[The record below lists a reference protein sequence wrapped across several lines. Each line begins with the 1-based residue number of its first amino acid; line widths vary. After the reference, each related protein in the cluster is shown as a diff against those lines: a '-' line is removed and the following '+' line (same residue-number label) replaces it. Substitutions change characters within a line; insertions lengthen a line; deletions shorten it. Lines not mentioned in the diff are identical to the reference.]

1 MSKIIEDVKNCVEP
15 IIQSLNME
23 LVDVEFKKQYGQDT
37 LTIFIDKDGGVDL
50 DACELVHNAI
60 DAPLDE
66 LDPTS
71 GKAYTLNVSSP
82 GLDRPIKTERDFEKK
97 MNSDVEVSLYKP
109 LENKLKKFEGKLV
122 GYDKET
128 CSIEYKNKILK
139 INLKDIAGIRSAI
152 KF

>member
-71 GKAYTLNVSSP
+71 GKAYTLNVYSAYGHKYIGGSAQITSAGAVNITFNNACTNYSGIMLSS
-82 GLDRPIKTERDFEKK
+82 I
-97 MNSDVEVSLYKP
+97 
-109 LENKLKKFEGKLV
+109 
-122 GYDKET
+122 
-128 CSIEYKNKILK
+128 
-139 INLKDIAGIRSAI
+139 
-152 KF
+152 